1 MLDEKR
7 LRLEAAERYEGLR
20 RRAQLAELWARVRG
34 RPARLLRPEEV
45 DDGLMTRTRH
55 DAGVQQVPIDAI
67 VGSLGRAYDFTPAFL
82 PRAGANGER
91 WIQLYT
97 ALHSLAGFP
106 EVELIRVG
114 DRYIVADGH
123 HRISVAR
130 AAGLTHIPAHV
141 TEVAAAPAPD
151 NPDTCLTN
159 ACAPVGASTC
169 TTGGQDYLGLEPP
182 CTTACAC

>member
-7 LRLEAAERYEGLR
+7 LRLEAAQRYEGLR
-20 RRAQLAELWARVRG
+20 RRAQLAELWARVWG
-34 RPARLLRPEEV
+34 CPARLLRLEEV
-45 DDGLMTRTRH
+45 DGGLMTRSRH

-67 VGSLGRAYDFTPAFL
+67 VGSLGRAQDFTPTFL
-82 PRAGANGER
+82 PRAGADGER
-91 WIQLYT
+91 WIRLYT

-106 EVELIRVG
+106 EVELLQVG

-141 TEVAAAPAPD
+141 TQVAAAPTPAIPITCLA
-151 NPDTCLTN
+151 DTCI
-159 ACAPVGASTC
+159 
-169 TTGGQDYLGLEPP
+169 TGGPDCPML
-182 CTTACAC
+182 